1 MKKLI
6 RTSTLFATIS
16 LLLIS
21 AVVAPQANAAG
32 KGYRYWGYYQA
43 APGASIWK
51 SAMTGPTVE
60 LKDGAVEGW
69 LFTFSSE
76 DIPSGAPSVKPDF
89 KKICSQVKAD
99 PNVIRVGLVVDFGSQ
114 AISPKGEKVQKTITA
129 CQTLPIE
136 SVGLDALS
144 DAVKVRTAPSGLI
157 CAFNGYPAKE
167 CGAEIST
174 PAALTKKNKK

>member
-1 MKKLI
+1 MKKAILI
-6 RTSTLFATIS
+6 PTTFATAA
-16 LLLIS
+16 LLILS
-21 AVVAPQANAAG
+21 ALVATPADAAT

-43 APGASIWK
+43 APGATMWK

-60 LKDGAVEGW
+60 LQDGAVEGW
-69 LFTFSSE
+69 LFTFSSA
-76 DIPSGAPSVKPDF
+76 DIPLGAPSVKPNF
-89 KKICSQVKAD
+89 KSICSKVKAD

-114 AISPKGEKVQKTITA
+114 VISPKGEKIQKTITT

-136 SVGLDALS
+136 SVGLDALA

-167 CGAEIST
+167 CGAEITT
-174 PAALTKKNKK
+174 PAALTKKK